1 MTEKQRKLVEV
12 VVDIE
17 EQYQKIRLTRE
28 RLKLEETDCVVAV
41 QEAERVK
48 EEA

>member
-1 MTEKQRKLVEV
+1 

-17 EQYQKIRLTRE
+17 EQYQKIRLQKE
-28 RLKLEETDCVVAV
+28 RLMNEENECNAAV
-41 QEAERVK
+41 QEALMLK